1 MMVNVEEPQVGEE
14 LGQAIGQ
21 KEGGLKDIR
30 IADESSPLQQI
41 EVVPRE
47 DLKLTEQAAYERG
60 KKDAEATLQDQL
72 ELMKTEYAAEQEQ
85 KLAGFFKQIQEDLG
99 GQVPRMLQSL
109 EKHVINLA
117 ADIATKIV
125 AGTPVDKSMVET
137 VVKDALAKAEKDTD
151 VVVLLNEADLE
162 LLIQADSELFQR
174 THGAS
179 EVVFK
184 ASPEVSSGGCLLET
198 RYGTVD
204 ARIETKASVLK
215 QAVAT

>member
-1 MMVNVEEPQVGEE
+1 MVEVEESQVGVE
-14 LGQAIGQ
+14 LGQA
-21 KEGGLKDIR
+21 ERVLKDIR
-30 IADESSPLQQI
+30 IAGESSPLRQI

-60 KKDAEATLQDQL
+60 KKDAEATLQGQL
-72 ELMKTEYAAEQEQ
+72 EVMKTEYATEQQQ
-85 KLAGFFKQIQEDLG
+85 KLADFFKNIQDDLG

-117 ADIATKIV
+117 ADIAMKIV

-162 LLIQADSELFQR
+162 LLSQADSELLQR
-174 THGAS
+174 THGSS

-184 ASPEVSSGGCLLET
+184 ASPEVSRGGCLLET

-204 ARIETKASVLK
+204 ARIETKAEVLK
-215 QAVAT
+215 KAVTT

>member
-1 MMVNVEEPQVGEE
+1 MVEVEESQVGVDIGQEI
-14 LGQAIGQ
+14 GQA
-21 KEGGLKDIR
+21 ERVLKDIR
-30 IADESSPLQQI
+30 IAGESSPLRQI

-60 KKDAEATLQDQL
+60 KKDAEATLQGQL
-72 ELMKTEYAAEQEQ
+72 EVMKTEYATEQQQ
-85 KLAGFFKQIQEDLG
+85 KLADFFKNIQDDLG

-117 ADIATKIV
+117 ADIAMKIV

-162 LLIQADSELFQR
+162 LLSQADSELLQR
-174 THGAS
+174 THGSS

-184 ASPEVSSGGCLLET
+184 ASPEVSRGGCLLET

-204 ARIETKASVLK
+204 ARIETKADVLK
-215 QAVAT
+215 KAVTT

>member
-1 MMVNVEEPQVGEE
+1 MVEVEESQVGVE
-14 LGQAIGQ
+14 LGQA
-21 KEGGLKDIR
+21 ERVLKDIR
-30 IADESSPLQQI
+30 IAGESSPLRQI

-60 KKDAEATLQDQL
+60 KKDAEATLKSQL
-72 ELMKTEYAAEQEQ
+72 EVMKTEYATEQQQ
-85 KLAGFFKQIQEDLG
+85 KLADFFKNIQDDLG

-117 ADIATKIV
+117 ADIAMKIV

-162 LLIQADSELFQR
+162 LLSQADSELLQR
-174 THGAS
+174 THGSS

-184 ASPEVSSGGCLLET
+184 ASPEVSRGGCLLET

-204 ARIETKASVLK
+204 ARIETKADVLK
-215 QAVAT
+215 KAVTT

>member
-1 MMVNVEEPQVGEE
+1 MVEVEESQVGVE
-14 LGQAIGQ
+14 LGQA
-21 KEGGLKDIR
+21 ERVLKDIR
-30 IADESSPLQQI
+30 IAGESSPLQQI

-60 KKDAEATLQDQL
+60 KKDAEATLQGQL
-72 ELMKTEYAAEQEQ
+72 EMMKTEYAIEQQQ
-85 KLAGFFKQIQEDLG
+85 KLADFFKNIQDDLG

-117 ADIATKIV
+117 ADIAMKIV

-162 LLIQADSELFQR
+162 LLSQADSELLQR
-174 THGAS
+174 THGSS

-184 ASPEVSSGGCLLET
+184 ASPEVSRGGCLLET

-204 ARIETKASVLK
+204 ARIETKADVLK
-215 QAVAT
+215 KAVTT

>member
-1 MMVNVEEPQVGEE
+1 MVEVEESQVGVE

-21 KEGGLKDIR
+21 AERVLKDIR
-30 IADESSPLQQI
+30 IAGESSPLQQI

-60 KKDAEATLQDQL
+60 KKDAEATLQSQL
-72 ELMKTEYAAEQEQ
+72 EVMKTEYATEQQQ
-85 KLAGFFKQIQEDLG
+85 KLADFFKNIQDDLG

-117 ADIATKIV
+117 ADIAMKIV

-162 LLIQADSELFQR
+162 LLSQADSELLQR
-174 THGAS
+174 THGSS

-184 ASPEVSSGGCLLET
+184 ASPEVSRGGCLLET

-204 ARIETKASVLK
+204 ARIETKADVLK
-215 QAVAT
+215 KAVTT

>member
-1 MMVNVEEPQVGEE
+1 MVEVEESQVGVE
-14 LGQAIGQ
+14 LGQAIGPA
-21 KEGGLKDIR
+21 ERVLKDIR

-60 KKDAEATLQDQL
+60 KKDAEATLQGQI
-72 ELMKTEYAAEQEQ
+72 EVMKTEYATEQQQ
-85 KLAGFFKQIQEDLG
+85 KLADFFKNIQDDLG

-117 ADIATKIV
+117 ADIAMKIV

-162 LLIQADSELFQR
+162 LLSQADSELLQR
-174 THGAS
+174 THGSS

-184 ASPEVSSGGCLLET
+184 ASPEVSRGGCLLET

-204 ARIETKASVLK
+204 ARIETKADVLK
-215 QAVAT
+215 KAVTT

>member
-1 MMVNVEEPQVGEE
+1 MVEVEESQAGVE
-14 LGQAIGQ
+14 LGQA
-21 KEGGLKDIR
+21 ERVLKDIR
-30 IADESSPLQQI
+30 IAGESSPLRQI

-60 KKDAEATLQDQL
+60 KKDAEATLQSQL
-72 ELMKTEYAAEQEQ
+72 EVMKTEYATEQQQ
-85 KLAGFFKQIQEDLG
+85 KLADFFKNIQDDLG

-117 ADIATKIV
+117 ADIAMKIV

-162 LLIQADSELFQR
+162 LLSQADSELLQR
-174 THGAS
+174 THGSS
-179 EVVFK
+179 EVAFK
-184 ASPEVSSGGCLLET
+184 ASPEVSRGGCLLET

-204 ARIETKASVLK
+204 ARIETKADVLK
-215 QAVAT
+215 KAVTT

>member
-1 MMVNVEEPQVGEE
+1 MVEVEESQVGVE
-14 LGQAIGQ
+14 LGQA
-21 KEGGLKDIR
+21 ERVLKDIR
-30 IADESSPLQQI
+30 SAGESSPLQQI

-60 KKDAEATLQDQL
+60 KKDAEATLQGQL
-72 ELMKTEYAAEQEQ
+72 EVMKTEYAAEQQQ
-85 KLAGFFKQIQEDLG
+85 KLADFFKNIQDDLG

-117 ADIATKIV
+117 ADIAMKIV

-162 LLIQADSELFQR
+162 LLSQADSELLQR
-174 THGAS
+174 THGSS

-184 ASPEVSSGGCLLET
+184 ASPEVSRGGCLLET

-204 ARIETKASVLK
+204 ARIETKADVLK
-215 QAVAT
+215 KAVTT

>member
-1 MMVNVEEPQVGEE
+1 MVEVQESQVGVE
-14 LGQAIGQ
+14 LGQA
-21 KEGGLKDIR
+21 ERVLKDIR
-30 IADESSPLQQI
+30 IAGESSPLRQI

-60 KKDAEATLQDQL
+60 KKDAEATLQGQL
-72 ELMKTEYAAEQEQ
+72 EVMKTEYATEQQQ
-85 KLAGFFKQIQEDLG
+85 KLADFFKNIQDDLG

-117 ADIATKIV
+117 ADIAMKIV

-162 LLIQADSELFQR
+162 LLSQADSELLQR
-174 THGAS
+174 THGSS

-184 ASPEVSSGGCLLET
+184 ASPEVSRGGCLLET

-204 ARIETKASVLK
+204 ARIETKADVLK
-215 QAVAT
+215 KAVTT

>member
-1 MMVNVEEPQVGEE
+1 MVEVEESQVGVE

-21 KEGGLKDIR
+21 AERVLKDIR

-60 KKDAEATLQDQL
+60 KKDAEATLQGQL
-72 ELMKTEYAAEQEQ
+72 EVMKTEYAAEQQQ
-85 KLAGFFKQIQEDLG
+85 KLADFFKNIQDDLG

-117 ADIATKIV
+117 ADIAMKIV

-162 LLIQADSELFQR
+162 LLSQADSELLQR
-174 THGAS
+174 THGSS

-184 ASPEVSSGGCLLET
+184 ASPEVSRGGCLLET

-204 ARIETKASVLK
+204 ARIETKAAVLK
-215 QAVAT
+215 KAVTT

>member
-1 MMVNVEEPQVGEE
+1 MVEVEESQVGVE
-14 LGQAIGQ
+14 LGQA
-21 KEGGLKDIR
+21 ERVLKDIR
-30 IADESSPLQQI
+30 IAGESSPLRQI

-60 KKDAEATLQDQL
+60 KKDAEATLQGQL
-72 ELMKTEYAAEQEQ
+72 EVMKTEYATEQQQ
-85 KLAGFFKQIQEDLG
+85 KLADFFKNIQDDLG

-117 ADIATKIV
+117 ADIAMKIV
-125 AGTPVDKSMVET
+125 AGTPVDKSMVES

-162 LLIQADSELFQR
+162 LLSQADSELLQR
-174 THGAS
+174 THGSS

-184 ASPEVSSGGCLLET
+184 ASPEVSRGGCLLET

-204 ARIETKASVLK
+204 ARIETKADVLK
-215 QAVAT
+215 KAVMT

>member
-1 MMVNVEEPQVGEE
+1 MVEVEESQVGVE
-14 LGQAIGQ
+14 LGQA
-21 KEGGLKDIR
+21 ERVLKDIR
-30 IADESSPLQQI
+30 IAGESSPLRQI

-60 KKDAEATLQDQL
+60 KKDAEATLQGQL
-72 ELMKTEYAAEQEQ
+72 EVMKTEYATEQQQ
-85 KLAGFFKQIQEDLG
+85 KLADFFKNIQDDLG

-117 ADIATKIV
+117 ADIAMKIV

-151 VVVLLNEADLE
+151 VVVLLNESDLE
-162 LLIQADSELFQR
+162 LLSQADSELLQR
-174 THGAS
+174 THGSS

-184 ASPEVSSGGCLLET
+184 ASPEVSRGGCLLET

-204 ARIETKASVLK
+204 ARIETKADVLK
-215 QAVAT
+215 KAVTT

>member
-1 MMVNVEEPQVGEE
+1 MVEVEESQIGVE
-14 LGQAIGQ
+14 LGQA
-21 KEGGLKDIR
+21 ERVLKDIR
-30 IADESSPLQQI
+30 IAGESSPLRQI

-60 KKDAEATLQDQL
+60 KKDAEATLQGQL
-72 ELMKTEYAAEQEQ
+72 EVMKTEYATEQQQ
-85 KLAGFFKQIQEDLG
+85 KLADFFKNIQDDLG

-117 ADIATKIV
+117 ADIAMKIV

-162 LLIQADSELFQR
+162 LLSQADSELLQR
-174 THGAS
+174 THGSS

-184 ASPEVSSGGCLLET
+184 ASPEVSRGGCLLET

-204 ARIETKASVLK
+204 ARIETKADVLK
-215 QAVAT
+215 KAVTT

>member
-1 MMVNVEEPQVGEE
+1 MVEVEESQVGVE
-14 LGQAIGQ
+14 LGQA
-21 KEGGLKDIR
+21 ERVLKDIR
-30 IADESSPLQQI
+30 IAGESSPLRQI

-60 KKDAEATLQDQL
+60 KKDAEATLQSQL
-72 ELMKTEYAAEQEQ
+72 EVMKTEYATEQQQ
-85 KLAGFFKQIQEDLG
+85 KLADFFKNIQDDLG

-117 ADIATKIV
+117 ADIAMKIV

-162 LLIQADSELFQR
+162 LLSQADSELLQR
-174 THGAS
+174 THGSS

-184 ASPEVSSGGCLLET
+184 ASPEVSRGGCLLET

-204 ARIETKASVLK
+204 ARIETKADVLK
-215 QAVAT
+215 KAVTT

>member
-1 MMVNVEEPQVGEE
+1 MVEVEESQVGVE
-14 LGQAIGQ
+14 LGQA
-21 KEGGLKDIR
+21 ERVLKDIR
-30 IADESSPLQQI
+30 IAGESSPLRQI

-60 KKDAEATLQDQL
+60 KKDAEANLQSQL
-72 ELMKTEYAAEQEQ
+72 EVMKTEYATEQQQ
-85 KLAGFFKQIQEDLG
+85 KLADFFKNIQDDLG

-117 ADIATKIV
+117 ADIAMKIV

-162 LLIQADSELFQR
+162 LLSQADSELLQR
-174 THGAS
+174 THGSS

-184 ASPEVSSGGCLLET
+184 ASPEVSRGGCLLET

-204 ARIETKASVLK
+204 ARIETKADVLK
-215 QAVAT
+215 KAVTT

>member
-1 MMVNVEEPQVGEE
+1 MVEVEEPQVGVE

-21 KEGGLKDIR
+21 AERVLKDIR

-60 KKDAEATLQDQL
+60 KKDAEATLQGQL
-72 ELMKTEYAAEQEQ
+72 EVMKTEYAAEQQQ
-85 KLAGFFKQIQEDLG
+85 KLADFFKNIQDDLG

-117 ADIATKIV
+117 ADIAMKIV

-162 LLIQADSELFQR
+162 LLSQADSELLQR
-174 THGAS
+174 THGSS

-184 ASPEVSSGGCLLET
+184 ASPEVSRGGCLLET

-204 ARIETKASVLK
+204 ARIETKADVLK
-215 QAVAT
+215 KAVTT

>member
-1 MMVNVEEPQVGEE
+1 MVEVEEPQVGVE

-21 KEGGLKDIR
+21 AERVLKDIR
-30 IADESSPLQQI
+30 IANESSPLQQI

-47 DLKLTEQAAYERG
+47 DLKLTEQAAYEKG
-60 KKDAEATLQDQL
+60 KKDAEATLQGQL
-72 ELMKTEYAAEQEQ
+72 EVMKTEYAAEQQQ
-85 KLAGFFKQIQEDLG
+85 KLADFFKNIQDDLG

-117 ADIATKIV
+117 ADIAMKIV

-162 LLIQADSELFQR
+162 LLSQADSELLQR
-174 THGAS
+174 THGSS

-184 ASPEVSSGGCLLET
+184 ASPEVSRGGCLLET

-204 ARIETKASVLK
+204 ARIETKADVLK
-215 QAVAT
+215 KAVTT

>member
-1 MMVNVEEPQVGEE
+1 MVEVEESQVGVE
-14 LGQAIGQ
+14 LGQA
-21 KEGGLKDIR
+21 ERVLKDIR
-30 IADESSPLQQI
+30 IAGESSPLQQI

-60 KKDAEATLQDQL
+60 KKDAEATLQSQL
-72 ELMKTEYAAEQEQ
+72 EVMKTEYATEQQQ
-85 KLAGFFKQIQEDLG
+85 KLADFFKNIQDDLG

-117 ADIATKIV
+117 ADIAMKIV

-162 LLIQADSELFQR
+162 LLSQADSELLQR
-174 THGAS
+174 THGSS

-184 ASPEVSSGGCLLET
+184 ASPEVSRGGCLLET

-204 ARIETKASVLK
+204 ARIETKADVLK
-215 QAVAT
+215 KAVTT

>member
-1 MMVNVEEPQVGEE
+1 MVEVEESQVGVDIGQEI
-14 LGQAIGQ
+14 GQA
-21 KEGGLKDIR
+21 ERVLKDIR

-60 KKDAEATLQDQL
+60 KKDAEATLQGQL
-72 ELMKTEYAAEQEQ
+72 EVMKTEYAAEQQQ
-85 KLAGFFKQIQEDLG
+85 KLANFFKNIQDDLG

-117 ADIATKIV
+117 ADIAMKIV

-162 LLIQADSELFQR
+162 LLSQADSELLQR
-174 THGAS
+174 THGSS

-184 ASPEVSSGGCLLET
+184 ASPEVSRGGCLLET

-204 ARIETKASVLK
+204 ARIETKADVLK
-215 QAVAT
+215 KAVTT

>member
-1 MMVNVEEPQVGEE
+1 MVEVEESQVGVE
-14 LGQAIGQ
+14 LGQA
-21 KEGGLKDIR
+21 ERVLKDIR
-30 IADESSPLQQI
+30 IAGESSPLRQI

-60 KKDAEATLQDQL
+60 KKDAEATLQGQL
-72 ELMKTEYAAEQEQ
+72 EVMKTEYATEQQQ
-85 KLAGFFKQIQEDLG
+85 KLADFFKNIQDDLG

-117 ADIATKIV
+117 ADIAMKIV

-162 LLIQADSELFQR
+162 LLSEADSELLQR
-174 THGAS
+174 THGSS

-184 ASPEVSSGGCLLET
+184 ASPEVSRGGCLLET

-204 ARIETKASVLK
+204 ARIETKADVLK
-215 QAVAT
+215 KAVTT

>member
-1 MMVNVEEPQVGEE
+1 MVKVEESQVGVE

-21 KEGGLKDIR
+21 AERVLKDIR

-60 KKDAEATLQDQL
+60 KKDAEATLQGQL
-72 ELMKTEYAAEQEQ
+72 EMMKTEYATEQQQ
-85 KLAGFFKQIQEDLG
+85 KLADFFKNIQDDLG

-117 ADIATKIV
+117 ADIAMKIV

-162 LLIQADSELFQR
+162 LLSQADSELLQR
-174 THGAS
+174 THGSS

-184 ASPEVSSGGCLLET
+184 ASPEVSRGGCLLET

-204 ARIETKASVLK
+204 ARIETKADVLK
-215 QAVAT
+215 KAVTT

>member
-1 MMVNVEEPQVGEE
+1 MIELEEPQVGVE
-14 LGQAIGQ
+14 LGQA
-21 KEGGLKDIR
+21 ERVLKDIR

-41 EVVPRE
+41 EVVPKE

-60 KKDAEATLQDQL
+60 KKDAEASLQNQL
-72 ELMKTEYAAEQEQ
+72 ELMKTEYATEQNQ
-85 KLAGFFKQIQEDLG
+85 KLADFFKQIQDDLG
-99 GQVPRMLQSL
+99 GQVPLMLQSL

-117 ADIATKIV
+117 ADIAMKIV
-125 AGTPVDKSMVET
+125 ADTPVDKSMVES

-162 LLIQADSELFQR
+162 LLNQADSELLKR

-184 ASPEVSSGGCLLET
+184 AAPEVSRGGCLLET

-204 ARIETKASVLK
+204 ARIETKADALK
-215 QAVAT
+215 KAVTP

>member
-1 MMVNVEEPQVGEE
+1 MVEVEESQVGVE
-14 LGQAIGQ
+14 LGQA
-21 KEGGLKDIR
+21 ERVLKDIR
-30 IADESSPLQQI
+30 IAGESSPLQQI

-60 KKDAEATLQDQL
+60 KKDAEATLKDQL
-72 ELMKTEYAAEQEQ
+72 EVMKTEYATEQQQ
-85 KLAGFFKQIQEDLG
+85 KLADFFKNIQDDLG

-117 ADIATKIV
+117 ADIAMKIV

-162 LLIQADSELFQR
+162 LLSQADSELLQR
-174 THGAS
+174 THGSS

-184 ASPEVSSGGCLLET
+184 ASPEVSRGGCLLET

-204 ARIETKASVLK
+204 ARIETKADVLK
-215 QAVAT
+215 KAVTT

>member
-1 MMVNVEEPQVGEE
+1 MVEVEEPQVGVE
-14 LGQAIGQ
+14 LGQA
-21 KEGGLKDIR
+21 EGALKDIR

-60 KKDAEATLQDQL
+60 KKDAEATLQGQL
-72 ELMKTEYAAEQEQ
+72 EVMKTEYAAEQQQ
-85 KLAGFFKQIQEDLG
+85 KLADFFKNIQDDLG

-117 ADIATKIV
+117 ADIAMKIV

-162 LLIQADSELFQR
+162 LLSQADSELLQR
-174 THGAS
+174 THGSS

-184 ASPEVSSGGCLLET
+184 ASPEVSRGGCLLET

-204 ARIETKASVLK
+204 ARIETKADVLK
-215 QAVAT
+215 KAVTT

>member
-1 MMVNVEEPQVGEE
+1 MVEVEESQVGVE
-14 LGQAIGQ
+14 LGQA
-21 KEGGLKDIR
+21 ERVLKDIR
-30 IADESSPLQQI
+30 IAGESSPLRQI

-60 KKDAEATLQDQL
+60 KKDAEATLQGQL
-72 ELMKTEYAAEQEQ
+72 EVMKTEYATEQQQ
-85 KLAGFFKQIQEDLG
+85 KLADFFKNIQDDLG

-117 ADIATKIV
+117 ADIAMKIV
-125 AGTPVDKSMVET
+125 AGTPVDKSMVES

-162 LLIQADSELFQR
+162 LLSQADSELLQR
-174 THGAS
+174 THGSS

-184 ASPEVSSGGCLLET
+184 ASPEVSRGGCLHET

-204 ARIETKASVLK
+204 ARIETKADVLK
-215 QAVAT
+215 KAVTT

>member
-1 MMVNVEEPQVGEE
+1 MVEVEEPQVGVE
-14 LGQAIGQ
+14 LGQALGQ
-21 KEGGLKDIR
+21 AEGALKDIR

-60 KKDAEATLQDQL
+60 KKDAEATLQGQL
-72 ELMKTEYAAEQEQ
+72 EVMKTEYAAEQQQ
-85 KLAGFFKQIQEDLG
+85 KLADFFKNIQDDLG

-117 ADIATKIV
+117 ADIAMKIV

-162 LLIQADSELFQR
+162 LLSQADSELLQR
-174 THGAS
+174 THGSS

-184 ASPEVSSGGCLLET
+184 ASPEVSRGGCLLET

-204 ARIETKASVLK
+204 ARIETKADVLK
-215 QAVAT
+215 KAVAT

>member
-1 MMVNVEEPQVGEE
+1 MVEVEESQVGVE

-21 KEGGLKDIR
+21 AERVLKDIR
-30 IADESSPLQQI
+30 IAGESSPLRQI

-60 KKDAEATLQDQL
+60 KKDAEATLQGQL
-72 ELMKTEYAAEQEQ
+72 EAMKTEYATEQQQ
-85 KLAGFFKQIQEDLG
+85 KLADFFKNIQDDLG

-117 ADIATKIV
+117 ADIAMKIV

-162 LLIQADSELFQR
+162 LLSQADSELLQR
-174 THGAS
+174 THGSS

-184 ASPEVSSGGCLLET
+184 ASPEVSRGGCLLET

-204 ARIETKASVLK
+204 ARIETKAAVLK
-215 QAVAT
+215 KAVTT

>member
-1 MMVNVEEPQVGEE
+1 MVEVEESQVGVD
-14 LGQAIGQ
+14 LGQGIGQ
-21 KEGGLKDIR
+21 VERVLKYIR

-60 KKDAEATLQDQL
+60 KKDAEATLQGQL
-72 ELMKTEYAAEQEQ
+72 EVMKTEYATEQQQ
-85 KLAGFFKQIQEDLG
+85 KLADFFKNIQDDLG

-117 ADIATKIV
+117 ADSAMKIV

-162 LLIQADSELFQR
+162 LLSQADSELLQR
-174 THGAS
+174 THGSS

-184 ASPEVSSGGCLLET
+184 ASPEVSRGGCLLET

-204 ARIETKASVLK
+204 ARIETKADVLK
-215 QAVAT
+215 KAVTT

>member
-1 MMVNVEEPQVGEE
+1 MVEVEESKVGVDQEI
-14 LGQAIGQ
+14 GQA
-21 KEGGLKDIR
+21 ERVLKDIR

-60 KKDAEATLQDQL
+60 KKDAEATLQGQL
-72 ELMKTEYAAEQEQ
+72 EVMKTEYATEQQQ
-85 KLAGFFKQIQEDLG
+85 KLADFFKNIQDDLG

-117 ADIATKIV
+117 ADIAMNIV
-125 AGTPVDKSMVET
+125 AGIPVDKSMVET

-162 LLIQADSELFQR
+162 LLSQADSELLQR
-174 THGAS
+174 THGSS

-184 ASPEVSSGGCLLET
+184 ASPEVSRGGCLLET

-204 ARIETKASVLK
+204 ARIETKADVLK
-215 QAVAT
+215 KAVTT

>member
-1 MMVNVEEPQVGEE
+1 MVEVEESQVGVE
-14 LGQAIGQ
+14 LGQA
-21 KEGGLKDIR
+21 ERVLKDIR

-60 KKDAEATLQDQL
+60 KKDAEATLQGQL
-72 ELMKTEYAAEQEQ
+72 EVMKTEYATEQQQ
-85 KLAGFFKQIQEDLG
+85 KLADFFKNIQDDLG

-117 ADIATKIV
+117 ADIAMKIV

-162 LLIQADSELFQR
+162 LLSQADSELLQR
-174 THGAS
+174 THGSS

-184 ASPEVSSGGCLLET
+184 ASPEVSRGGCLLET

-204 ARIETKASVLK
+204 ARIETKADVLK
-215 QAVAT
+215 KAVTT

>member
-1 MMVNVEEPQVGEE
+1 MVEVEESQVGVE
-14 LGQAIGQ
+14 LGQA
-21 KEGGLKDIR
+21 ERVLKDIR
-30 IADESSPLQQI
+30 IAGESSPLRQI

-60 KKDAEATLQDQL
+60 KKDAEATLQGQL
-72 ELMKTEYAAEQEQ
+72 EVMKTEYATEQQQ
-85 KLAGFFKQIQEDLG
+85 KLADFFKNIQDDLG

-117 ADIATKIV
+117 ADIAMKIV

-162 LLIQADSELFQR
+162 LLRQADSDLLQR
-174 THGAS
+174 THGSS

-184 ASPEVSSGGCLLET
+184 ASPEVSRGGCLLET

-204 ARIETKASVLK
+204 ARIETKADVLK
-215 QAVAT
+215 KAVTT

>member
-1 MMVNVEEPQVGEE
+1 MVEVEESQVGVE
-14 LGQAIGQ
+14 LGQA
-21 KEGGLKDIR
+21 ERVLEDIR
-30 IADESSPLQQI
+30 IAGESSPLRQI

-60 KKDAEATLQDQL
+60 KKDAEATLQGQL
-72 ELMKTEYAAEQEQ
+72 EVMKTEYAAEQQQ
-85 KLAGFFKQIQEDLG
+85 KLANFFKNIQDDLG

-117 ADIATKIV
+117 ADIAMKIV

-162 LLIQADSELFQR
+162 LLSQADSELLQR
-174 THGAS
+174 THGSS

-184 ASPEVSSGGCLLET
+184 ASPEVSRGGCLLET

-204 ARIETKASVLK
+204 ARIETKADVLK
-215 QAVAT
+215 KAVTT

>member
-1 MMVNVEEPQVGEE
+1 MVEVEESQVGVE
-14 LGQAIGQ
+14 LGQA
-21 KEGGLKDIR
+21 ERVLKDIR
-30 IADESSPLQQI
+30 IAGESSPLRQI

-60 KKDAEATLQDQL
+60 KKDAEATLQGQL
-72 ELMKTEYAAEQEQ
+72 EVMKTEYATEQQQ
-85 KLAGFFKQIQEDLG
+85 KLADFFKNIQDDLG

-117 ADIATKIV
+117 ADIAMKIV

-151 VVVLLNEADLE
+151 VLVLLNEADLE
-162 LLIQADSELFQR
+162 LLSQADSELLQR
-174 THGAS
+174 THGSS

-184 ASPEVSSGGCLLET
+184 ASPEVSRGGCLLET

-204 ARIETKASVLK
+204 ARIETKADVLK
-215 QAVAT
+215 KAVAT

>member
-1 MMVNVEEPQVGEE
+1 MVEVEESQAGVE
-14 LGQAIGQ
+14 LGQA
-21 KEGGLKDIR
+21 ERVLKDIR
-30 IADESSPLQQI
+30 IAGESSPLRQI

-60 KKDAEATLQDQL
+60 KKDAEATLQSQL
-72 ELMKTEYAAEQEQ
+72 EVMKTEYATEQQQ
-85 KLAGFFKQIQEDLG
+85 KLADFFKNIQDDLG

-117 ADIATKIV
+117 ADIAMKIV

-162 LLIQADSELFQR
+162 LLSQADSELLQR
-174 THGAS
+174 THGSS

-184 ASPEVSSGGCLLET
+184 ASPEVSRGGCLLET

-204 ARIETKASVLK
+204 ARIETKADVLK
-215 QAVAT
+215 KAVTT

>member
-1 MMVNVEEPQVGEE
+1 MVEVEESQVGVE
-14 LGQAIGQ
+14 LGQA
-21 KEGGLKDIR
+21 ERVLKDIR
-30 IADESSPLQQI
+30 IAGESSPLQQI

-60 KKDAEATLQDQL
+60 KKDAEATLQSQL
-72 ELMKTEYAAEQEQ
+72 EVMKTEYATEQQQ
-85 KLAGFFKQIQEDLG
+85 KLADFFKNIQDDLG
-99 GQVPRMLQSL
+99 GQLPRMLQSL

-117 ADIATKIV
+117 ADIAMKIV

-137 VVKDALAKAEKDTD
+137 VVKDGLAKAEKDTD

-162 LLIQADSELFQR
+162 LLSQADSELLQR
-174 THGAS
+174 THGSS

-184 ASPEVSSGGCLLET
+184 ASPEVSRGGCLLET

-204 ARIETKASVLK
+204 ARIETKADVLK
-215 QAVAT
+215 KAVTT

>member
-1 MMVNVEEPQVGEE
+1 MVEVEESQFGVE
-14 LGQAIGQ
+14 LGQA
-21 KEGGLKDIR
+21 ERVLKDIR
-30 IADESSPLQQI
+30 IAGESSPLRQI

-60 KKDAEATLQDQL
+60 KKDAEATLKGQL
-72 ELMKTEYAAEQEQ
+72 EVMKTEYATEQQQ
-85 KLAGFFKQIQEDLG
+85 KLADFFKNIQDDLG

-117 ADIATKIV
+117 ADIAMKIV

-162 LLIQADSELFQR
+162 LLSQADSELLQR
-174 THGAS
+174 THGSS

-184 ASPEVSSGGCLLET
+184 ASPEVSRGGCLLET

-204 ARIETKASVLK
+204 ARIETKADVLK
-215 QAVAT
+215 KAVTT